1 VSTSVDPVDP
11 TEWADDGL
19 DETPSPA
26 GLYDYYLGGTHS
38 NEAERAAAEG
48 LRAKMPE
55 LYDAAWANRGF
66 LQRAARWLAEDMG
79 VRQFIDLGAG
89 LPTAQNTHEVVQKV
103 APDSV
108 VVYVDNDPR
117 VRERARRLLIGTDNT
132 TAITADLRD
141 PVEVLNHPE
150 LRAGI
155 DLGEPVG
162 LLLVAVA
169 HFVSDEEDPWKIV
182 RRYMDALAPGS
193 YLALSHIT
201 ADRQSKTAVDAIYD
215 LYKHATTRIYLRPKD
230 KVERFFRGMEL
241 VPPYQGAEPSV
252 TFVGEWGAEDH
263 AAADSDGSRWSY
275 CGVARRA

>member
-1 VSTSVDPVDP
+1 MDNHAAAA
-11 TEWADDGL
+11 EDDGA
-19 DETPSPA
+19 DQSPTPA
-26 GLYDYYLGGTHS
+26 GLYDYYLGGTNS
-38 NEAERAAAEG
+38 TQAERAAGEG
-48 LRAKMPE
+48 LRVQMPE

-66 LQRAARWLAEDMG
+66 LQRAARWLAEDVG

-89 LPTAQNTHEVVQKV
+89 LPTAQNTHEVVQRV
-103 APDSV
+103 APDAV

-117 VRERARRLLIGTDNT
+117 VQMRAKQLLVDTDNT

-141 PVEVLNHPE
+141 PRAVLDHPD

-169 HFVSDEEDPWKIV
+169 HFVSDEEDPWGIV
-182 RRYMDALAPGS
+182 RQYMDALAPGS

-201 ADRQSKTAVDAIYD
+201 ADRQPKKAVDAIHGIYAN
-215 LYKHATTRIYLRPKD
+215 ATSRIHLRPKED
-230 KVERFFRGMEL
+230 VARFFTGLEL
-241 VPPYQGAEPSV
+241 VPPYDGAEPSV
-252 TFVGEWGAEDH
+252 TYVGEWGADDR

-275 CGVARRA
+275 CGVARRD

>member
-1 VSTSVDPVDP
+1 MDSTHSAYEDPDADP
-11 TEWADDGL
+11 S
-19 DETPSPA
+19 PSPA
-26 GLYDYYLGGTHS
+26 GLYDYYLGGSHA
-38 NEAERAAAEG
+38 NAAERAAGEG

-66 LQRAARWLAEDMG
+66 LQRAARWLAQDMG

-103 APDSV
+103 APDAV

-117 VRERARRLLIGTDNT
+117 VRDRARRLLVGTDNT

-141 PVEVLNHPE
+141 PDAVLNDPD

-169 HFVSDEEDPWKIV
+169 HFVSDEEDPWGIV
-182 RRYMDALAPGS
+182 HRYMDALAPGS

-201 ADRQSKTAVDAIYD
+201 ADRQSKSTVDAID
-215 LYKHATTRIYLRPKD
+215 ELYKHATSRIHMRSKD
-230 KVERFFRGMEL
+230 QVERFFTGMDL
-241 VPPYQGAEPSV
+241 VPPYEGAGPSV
-252 TFVGEWGAEDH
+252 TFVGEWGADDH

-275 CGVARRA
+275 CGVARYR

>member
-1 VSTSVDPVDP
+1 VTTDNH
-11 TEWADDGL
+11 TGAEDDGT
-19 DETPSPA
+19 DRSPRPA
-26 GLYDYYLGGTHS
+26 GLYDYYLGGS
-38 NEAERAAAEG
+38 NSTEAERAAGEE
-48 LRAKMPE
+48 LQAKMPD

-66 LQRAARWLAEDMG
+66 LQRAARWLAQDVG

-89 LPTAQNTHEVVQKV
+89 LPTAQNTHEVVQRV

-117 VRERARRLLIGTDNT
+117 VQIHARQLLADTDNT

-141 PVEVLNHPE
+141 PDAVLNHPD

-169 HFVSDEEDPWKIV
+169 HFVSDEEDPWGIV
-182 RRYMDALAPGS
+182 HRYMDALAPGS
-193 YLALSHIT
+193 FLALSHIT
-201 ADRQSKTAVDAIYD
+201 DDRQPQTAVDAIYD
-215 LYKHATTRIYLRPKD
+215 LYTHATAQIHLRSKQE
-230 KVERFFRGMEL
+230 VARFFTGLEL
-241 VPPYQGAEPSV
+241 VPPYAGAEPAV
-252 TFVGEWGAEDH
+252 TFVGEWGADDR

-275 CGVARRA
+275 CGVGRRR